1 MTNEEPCKSVWNKFC
16 DSVNSG
22 VFWTSTEF
30 KSACPP
36 KKKKKKPD
44 EELSKGVKLSD
55 EDTKDGVDPSSS
67 KKLPY
72 QRPSDICPDVKS
84 SCYIKMQDPCR
95 PCCCDDKPKPPPCPP
110 NSRPQQSREPIC
122 GCELCQKN
130 PNHEKCCDK
139 NRAFRGIDINREYFE
154 KA

>member
-84 SCYIKMQDPCR
+84 SCYIKMILVGHVVAMI
-95 PCCCDDKPKPPPCPP
+95 
-110 NSRPQQSREPIC
+110 NQSHHLARQIAAH
-122 GCELCQKN
+122 N
-130 PNHEKCCDK
+130 NHGNQSVVANFVRKILIMRNAVIRIEHF
-139 NRAFRGIDINREYFE
+139 AV
-154 KA
+154 